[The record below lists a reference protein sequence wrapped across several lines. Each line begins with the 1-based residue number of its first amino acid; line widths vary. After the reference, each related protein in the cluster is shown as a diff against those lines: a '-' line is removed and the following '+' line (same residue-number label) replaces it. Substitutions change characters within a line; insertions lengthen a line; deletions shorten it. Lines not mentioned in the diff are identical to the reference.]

1 MKKKSCN
8 KGLNTSIDYNAI
20 LLDVYFQAVLST
32 SPTKISSSPE
42 LLQLDDQL
50 AASTNPLALK

>member
-1 MKKKSCN
+1 MQQL
-8 KGLNTSIDYNAI
+8 LNTSIDYNAI